1 MNLKNAYEDVKLFHK
16 TFEHP
21 IGRVPAAM
29 EVERKKARTA
39 WMQEELD
46 EFVEAS
52 TVHDEADAMIDLIY
66 FALGTLVEMGVKP
79 QPIFDIVQKANMDKV
94 WPDGLVHKNEMG
106 KTIKPEGWVAPEP
119 QIVAEIDRQM
129 QEALSALKEVATSGE

>member
-1 MNLKNAYEDVKLFHK
+1 MSLNNAFDDVKKFHI

-21 IGRVPAAM
+21 VAEIPTAM
-29 EVERKKARTA
+29 DNERKKARTA

-52 TVHDEADAMIDLIY
+52 TIEDEADAMIDLMY

-79 QPIFDIVQKANMDKV
+79 QEIFDIVQHANMSKV

-106 KTIKPEGWVAPEP
+106 KTIKPANWEDPAPK
-119 QIVAEIDRQM
+119 IRAEIARQIE
-129 QEALSALKEVATSGE
+129 QAVSAKK

>member
-1 MNLKNAYEDVKLFHK
+1 MSLDKVFDDVKQFHE

-21 IGRVPAAM
+21 VAKIPTAM
-29 EVERKKARTA
+29 EANRKKARTA

-46 EFVEAS
+46 EFIEAK
-52 TVHDEADAMIDLIY
+52 TIEDEADAMIDLIY

-79 QPIFDIVQKANMDKV
+79 QGIFDIVQQANMSKV

-106 KTIKPEGWVAPEP
+106 KTIKPANWEDPAPK
-119 QIVAEIDRQM
+119 IRAEIKRQIE
-129 QEALSALKEVATSGE
+129 EAMTKK